1 MAQTTINDRRVEAPL
16 GLVLEAGTEIAAL
29 GAAAILLY
37 LISPIAIGQGGLIFW
52 SGIYLII
59 GISVLRGLRQHLP
72 HSHFGLAN
80 AITLLRAVFSSFLFA
95 LSADVL
101 SGHNPLSNPF
111 TQWLVTILA
120 AVSLSL
126 DGVDGWIARHSGMQS
141 RFGAQF
147 DMHSDALFV
156 LSLTLLL
163 SVTGLAGPWVLLSG
177 LMFYMFLGAGLVWP
191 WLNAALPPRWRRKTI
206 CVLQTVMLIVALSP
220 VTPYWA
226 AQLACLAGLGLLTW
240 SFGVDVIWLM
250 RHERSEKQRK
260 EKPYADQQQEERERD
275 LQLAAGQAVSEPCT
289 ERRGENAGGYDGG
302 RTDQAE
308 ITERSSGEI
317 WRIPARPN
325 ESDERR
331 DRQEGAE
338 A

>member
-1 MAQTTINDRRVEAPL
+1 MAQTTINHHRVEAPFR
-16 GLVLEAGTEIAAL
+16 LVLEAGTEIAAL
-29 GAAAILLY
+29 GAGAILLY

-52 SGIYLII
+52 SAIYVVI
-59 GISVLRGLRQHLP
+59 GISVLRGLREHLP

-101 SGHNPLSNPF
+101 SGHNPLANPF
-111 TQWLVTILA
+111 THWLVTILA

-163 SVTGLAGPWVLLSG
+163 SVTGLTGPWVLLSG

-191 WLNAALPPRWRRKTI
+191 WLNATLPPRWRRKTI
-206 CVLQTVMLIVALSP
+206 CVLQTVMLIVALAP
-220 VTPYWA
+220 ATQYWA

-240 SFGVDVIWLM
+240 SFGVDVLWLL
-250 RHERSEKQRK
+250 RQRVSVNQRE
-260 EKPYADQQQEERERD
+260 EKPDSDQQQEERERD
-275 LQLAAGQAVSEPCT
+275 LQLAARQAMSQS
-289 ERRGENAGGYDGG
+289 
-302 RTDQAE
+302 RT
-308 ITERSSGEI
+308 
-317 WRIPARPN
+317 
-325 ESDERR
+325 
-331 DRQEGAE
+331 
-338 A
+338 